1 MGAEV
6 AAATSLRG
14 EAMFQPVKNV
24 NDDDGSRIVQVQTL
38 RMRK

>member
-14 EAMFQPVKNV
+14 EAMFQAVENV